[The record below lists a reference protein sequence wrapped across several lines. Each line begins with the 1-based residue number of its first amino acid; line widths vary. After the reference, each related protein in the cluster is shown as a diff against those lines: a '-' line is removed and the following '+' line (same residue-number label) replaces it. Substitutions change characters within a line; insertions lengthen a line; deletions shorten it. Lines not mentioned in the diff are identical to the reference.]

1 MRLMS
6 RCTLSLVFLLRL
18 PAPLLAQELAATSGA
33 HAMTFVAIDRLQWS
47 PIDVP
52 GFEPGMRIAVLSG
65 DPASD
70 GSYTIRLAFPDGY
83 RFPSHWHPQAENLTV
98 LMGTFLLGEGT
109 EEDPDAMTTYHP
121 GDYLH
126 IPPRSPHYGGATGS
140 TVVQL
145 HGTGPFEIM
154 LSE

>member
-6 RCTLSLVFLLRL
+6 RCTLSLVFLLCL

-109 EEDPDAMTTYHP
+109 EEDPDKWYWFEGNFEAYEANKIERLGP
-121 GDYLH
+121 DAA
-126 IPPRSPHYGGATGS
+126 RPHRTAYRKLTRD
-140 TVVQL
+140 
-145 HGTGPFEIM
+145 
-154 LSE
+154 